1 MRILMLTPALPWPT
15 HQGGAMRNFGLLEGL
30 HQAGHDVTL
39 LSFGEWPESAS
50 PLHLLC
56 SQIITVPLPERRT
69 FARLRDVF
77 QTDSPD
83 LARRLDSSRMRARLD
98 ELLQRQRFDMVQFE
112 GLEMCALLP
121 LVRRL
126 QPEAPCCYDAHNA
139 EYQLQENVFAV
150 DRQQLSR
157 WPAAAWS
164 WLQARRIA
172 RFERSVCE
180 QVSGTL
186 AVSAEDATALRA
198 LAPERAVHVVPN
210 GIFVTDYDAAPRQS
224 VNAAPTL
231 AFTGKMDYRPNVDAM
246 LWFCAKVLPLVQQ
259 HSPDCRLNIVGQSP
273 HSSLQQLGASRHITV
288 TGRVERI
295 QPWLHGC
302 DVYVAPLRMGSGTRL
317 KILEAMASS
326 CAIVASSLAAAGLPA
341 ALKETLLVANS
352 ESDMATGI
360 ISLLEN
366 PPQRKD
372 MGSAARAAVRE
383 TSDWS
388 AILPHMLSA
397 WESFG
402 I

>member
-1 MRILMLTPALPWPT
+1 MKILMLTPALPWPT
-15 HQGGAMRNFGLLEGL
+15 HQGGAMRSFGLLHGL
-30 HQAGHDVTL
+30 YQVGHDVTV
-39 LSFGEWPESAS
+39 LSFGEWPESES
-50 PLHLLC
+50 PLFRLC
-56 SQIITVPLPERRT
+56 SQVITVPLPQRST
-69 FARLRDVF
+69 FARLRDV
-77 QTDSPD
+77 TGTGTPD
-83 LARRLDSSRMRARLD
+83 LARRLDSARMRSRLD
-98 ELLQRQRFDMVQFE
+98 ELLQQQRFDLVQFE
-112 GLEMCALLP
+112 GLEMCGLLS
-121 LVRRL
+121 LVRSQ
-126 QPEAPCCYDAHNA
+126 QPGGPCCYDATNA
-139 EYQLQENVFAV
+139 EYKLQQNIFAV
-150 DRQQLSR
+150 DRQQPAR

-198 LAPERAVHVVPN
+198 LAPERPVHVVPN
-210 GIFVTDYDAAPRQS
+210 GIFVQDYDAPAPRHTA
-224 VNAAPTL
+224 VPTL

-273 HSSLQQLGASRHITV
+273 HSSLQQLDASRHITV
-288 TGRVERI
+288 TGRVDLI

-317 KILEAMASS
+317 KILEAMASG
-326 CAIVASSLAAAGLPA
+326 CAIVASSLAAAGLPG
-341 ALKETLLVANS
+341 ALKETLLIADS
-352 ESDMATGI
+352 ESAMAAGI
-360 ISLLEN
+360 IRLLEN
-366 PPQRKD
+366 PPRRKD

-388 AILPHMLSA
+388 TILPRMLSA

>member
-1 MRILMLTPALPWPT
+1 MKILMLTPALPWPT
-15 HQGGAMRNFGLLEGL
+15 HQGGAMRSFGLLHGL
-30 HQAGHDVTL
+30 YQVGHDVTV
-39 LSFGEWPESAS
+39 LSFGEWPESES
-50 PLHLLC
+50 PLFRLC
-56 SQIITVPLPERRT
+56 SQVITVPLPQRST
-69 FARLRDVF
+69 FARLRDV
-77 QTDSPD
+77 TGTGTPD
-83 LARRLDSSRMRARLD
+83 LARRLDSARMRSRLD
-98 ELLQRQRFDMVQFE
+98 ELLQQQRFDLVQFE
-112 GLEMCALLP
+112 GLEMCGLLS
-121 LVRRL
+121 LVRSQ
-126 QPEAPCCYDAHNA
+126 QPGGPCCYDATNA
-139 EYQLQENVFAV
+139 EYKLQQNIFAV
-150 DRQQLSR
+150 DRQQPAR

-198 LAPERAVHVVPN
+198 LAPERPVHVVPN
-210 GIFVTDYDAAPRQS
+210 GIFVQDYDAPAPRHTA
-224 VNAAPTL
+224 VPTL

-273 HSSLQQLGASRHITV
+273 HSSLQPLAESERITV
-288 TGRVERI
+288 TGRVDLV

-317 KILEAMASS
+317 KILEAMASG
-326 CAIVASSLAAAGLPA
+326 CAIVASSLAAAGLPG
-341 ALKETLLVANS
+341 ALKETLLIADS
-352 ESDMATGI
+352 ESAMAAGI
-360 ISLLEN
+360 IRLLEN
-366 PPQRKD
+366 PPRRKD

>member
-15 HQGGAMRNFGLLEGL
+15 HQGGAMRNFGLLKGL

-39 LSFGEWPESAS
+39 LSFGELPESAS
-50 PLHLLC
+50 PLYRLC
-56 SQIITVPLPERRT
+56 SQVITIPLPQRSTLKRLISVFRT
-69 FARLRDVF
+69 GM
-77 QTDSPD
+77 PD
-83 LARRLDSSRMRARLD
+83 LARRLDSDLMSARLD
-98 ELLQRQRFDMVQFE
+98 ALLQQQRFDLIQFE
-112 GLEMCALLP
+112 GLEMCVLLP
-121 LVRRL
+121 IVRSR
-126 QPEAPCCYDAHNA
+126 QPDSPCCYDAHNA
-139 EYQLQENVFAV
+139 EYQLQENLFAV
-150 DRQQLSR
+150 DKQQPAR

-172 RFERSVCE
+172 GFERSVCQ

-186 AVSAEDATALRA
+186 AVSAEDAAALRA
-198 LAPERAVHVVPN
+198 LAPERPVQVVPN
-210 GIFVTDYDAAPRQS
+210 GIFVADYDAAPRQP
-224 VNAAPTL
+224 VNAVPTL

-246 LWFCAKVLPLVQQ
+246 LWFCAKVFPLV
-259 HSPDCRLNIVGQSP
+259 HREKPDCRLNIVGQSP
-273 HSSLQQLGASRHITV
+273 HSSLQQLDASRHITV

-317 KILEAMASS
+317 KILEAMASG

-341 ALKETLLVANS
+341 ALKETLLVADS

-360 ISLLEN
+360 ISLLED
-366 PPQRKD
+366 PSRRRD

-383 TSDWS
+383 TSDWA

>member
-1 MRILMLTPALPWPT
+1 MKILMLTPALPWPT
-15 HQGGAMRNFGLLEGL
+15 HQGGAMRSFGLLHGL
-30 HQAGHDVTL
+30 YQVGHDVTV
-39 LSFGEWPESAS
+39 LSFGEWPESES
-50 PLHLLC
+50 PLFRLC
-56 SQIITVPLPERRT
+56 SQVITVPLPQRST
-69 FARLRDVF
+69 FARLRDV
-77 QTDSPD
+77 TGTGTPD
-83 LARRLDSSRMRARLD
+83 LARRLDSARMRSRLD
-98 ELLQRQRFDMVQFE
+98 ELLQQQRFDLVQFE
-112 GLEMCALLP
+112 GLEMCGLLS
-121 LVRRL
+121 LVRSQ
-126 QPEAPCCYDAHNA
+126 QPGGPCCYDATNA
-139 EYQLQENVFAV
+139 EYKLQQNIFAV
-150 DRQQLSR
+150 DRQQPAR

-198 LAPERAVHVVPN
+198 LAPQRQVRVVPN
-210 GIFVTDYDAAPRQS
+210 GIFISDYDAVPKQP
-224 VNAAPTL
+224 VNAVPTL

-273 HSSLQQLGASRHITV
+273 HSSLQQLDASRHITV

-317 KILEAMASS
+317 KILEAMASG

-352 ESDMATGI
+352 EADMATGI
-360 ISLLEN
+360 ISLLED
-366 PPQRKD
+366 PPRRKD
-372 MGSAARAAVRE
+372 MGSAARAAVCE

-388 AILPHMLSA
+388 AILPQMLSA
-397 WESFG
+397 WQSFG

>member
-1 MRILMLTPALPWPT
+1 
-15 HQGGAMRNFGLLEGL
+15 MRNFGLLHGL
-30 HQAGHDVTL
+30 YKAGYEVTL
-39 LSFGEWPESAS
+39 ISFGDWPESAS
-50 PLHLLC
+50 PLHSLC
-56 SQIITVPLPERRT
+56 SQVFVVPLPHRSTRT
-69 FARLRDVF
+69 RLRDALR
-77 QTDSPD
+77 TGLPD
-83 LARRLDSSRMRARLD
+83 LALRFHSAMMHARL
-98 ELLQRQRFDMVQFE
+98 EEVLQDQHFDLVQFE
-112 GLEMCALLP
+112 GLEMCGLLP
-121 LVRRL
+121 VVHSQ
-126 QPEAPCCYDAHNA
+126 QPDLPCIYDAYNA
-139 EYQLQENVFAV
+139 EYQLQQNIFEV
-150 DRQQLSR
+150 DRQQPAR

-164 WLQARRIA
+164 WLQARRLA
-172 RFERSVCE
+172 QFEREVCQ

-186 AVSAEDATALRA
+186 AVSVEDAVALKA
-198 LAPERAVHVVPN
+198 LAPRQAIQVVPN
-210 GIFVTDYDAAPRQS
+210 GIFVQDYDAPAPRHTA
-224 VNAAPTL
+224 VPTL

-273 HSSLQQLGASRHITV
+273 HSSLQQLDASRHITV

-317 KILEAMASS
+317 KILEAMASG
-326 CAIVASSLAAAGLPA
+326 CAIVASSLAAAGLPGT
-341 ALKETLLVANS
+341 LKETLLIADS
-352 ESDMATGI
+352 ESAMAAGI
-360 ISLLEN
+360 IRLLEN
-366 PPQRKD
+366 PSRRKD

>member
-1 MRILMLTPALPWPT
+1 MKILMLTPALPWPT
-15 HQGGAMRNFGLLEGL
+15 HQGGAMRSFGLLHGL
-30 HQAGHDVTL
+30 YQVGHDVTV
-39 LSFGEWPESAS
+39 LSFGEWPESES
-50 PLHLLC
+50 PLFRLC
-56 SQIITVPLPERRT
+56 SQVITVPLPQRST
-69 FARLRDVF
+69 FARLRDV
-77 QTDSPD
+77 TGTGTPD
-83 LARRLDSSRMRARLD
+83 LARRLDSARMRSRLD
-98 ELLQRQRFDMVQFE
+98 ELLQQQRFDLVQFE
-112 GLEMCALLP
+112 GLEMCGLLS
-121 LVRRL
+121 LVRSQ
-126 QPEAPCCYDAHNA
+126 QPGGPCCYDATNA
-139 EYQLQENVFAV
+139 EYKLQQNIFAV
-150 DRQQLSR
+150 DRQQPAR

-198 LAPERAVHVVPN
+198 LAPERPVHVVPN
-210 GIFVTDYDAAPRQS
+210 GIFVQDYDAPAPRHTA
-224 VNAAPTL
+224 VPTL

-246 LWFCAKVLPLVQQ
+246 LWFCAKVLPLVLQ

-273 HSSLQQLGASRHITV
+273 HSSLQPLAESERITV
-288 TGRVERI
+288 TGRVDLV

-317 KILEAMASS
+317 KILEAMASG
-326 CAIVASSLAAAGLPA
+326 CAIVASSLAAAGLPG
-341 ALKETLLVANS
+341 ALKETLLIADS
-352 ESDMATGI
+352 ESAMAAGI
-360 ISLLEN
+360 IRLLEN
-366 PPQRKD
+366 PPRRKD

>member
-1 MRILMLTPALPWPT
+1 MR
-15 HQGGAMRNFGLLEGL
+15 
-30 HQAGHDVTL
+30 
-39 LSFGEWPESAS
+39 S
-50 PLHLLC
+50 
-56 SQIITVPLPERRT
+56 
-69 FARLRDVF
+69 
-77 QTDSPD
+77 
-83 LARRLDSSRMRARLD
+83 RLD
-98 ELLQRQRFDMVQFE
+98 ELLQQQRFDLVQFE
-112 GLEMCALLP
+112 GLEMCGLLP
-121 LVRRL
+121 LVRSQQPGSALLLRCDTTPNIKL
-126 QPEAPCCYDAHNA
+126 QQNI
-139 EYQLQENVFAV
+139 FAV
-150 DRQQLSR
+150 DRQQPAR

-198 LAPERAVHVVPN
+198 LAPQRQVRVVPN
-210 GIFVTDYDAAPRQS
+210 GIFISDYDAVPKQP
-224 VNAAPTL
+224 VNAVPTL

-317 KILEAMASS
+317 KILEAMASG

-341 ALKETLLVANS
+341 ALKETLLIADS

-366 PPQRKD
+366 PPRRKD